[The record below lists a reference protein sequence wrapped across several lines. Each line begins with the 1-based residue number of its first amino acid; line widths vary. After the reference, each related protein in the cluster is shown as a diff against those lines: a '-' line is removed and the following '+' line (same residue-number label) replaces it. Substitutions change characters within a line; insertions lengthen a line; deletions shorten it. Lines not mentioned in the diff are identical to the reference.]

1 MYRGTLLRIF
11 LKYKKVLMKVFLQI
25 IDYLLLLIFRKRLF
39 VFIFKAFLGPFIVS
53 FLVLMLIFLVQTL
66 ISYQAEIF
74 GKGLDMKVYLELVFY
89 LSFNVVPKALPF
101 AVMMGGL
108 ITYGSLGEHSELKA
122 IKSSGISL
130 LRIIFPTF
138 LFSVAAGLG
147 LYLLGE
153 YILPKTNMKFYR
165 MLYDIKTKEPSFDLK
180 PGVFYS
186 NIDGYRI
193 KVKEKNEKGALKNVI
208 VYDHTSKRGNVEV
221 VIADSG
227 RLINYEEQGLLIFEL
242 FNGIRYSEQSSDN
255 SSHNKSSLECSRTS
269 FSKVVMP
276 FDISA
281 LMLKN
286 SPDKLF
292 SKNRWMMT
300 SKQLMSEV
308 DSVGVLVKERK
319 ESLTTSSVKMFN
331 IDFVGSDSLVNNK
344 LMQREFDS
352 NQAQERQIVQSLCND
367 VTNMSFHLERE
378 NSYIEWR
385 IVDYVKLW
393 VEFHH
398 RKTEPVACVI
408 FLLIGACLGGVL
420 KKGGIGMPMLVTV
433 MMFLL
438 HYVLSQTFDQ
448 YARTEVLPHWIG
460 GWGSVIVMALISVW
474 IAYKTFLDK
483 RIF

>member
-1 MYRGTLLRIF
+1 
-11 LKYKKVLMKVFLQI
+11 MKVISQI

-66 ISYQAEIF
+66 VSYQAEIF
-74 GKGLDMKVYLELVFY
+74 GKGLEMSVYLELIFY
-89 LSFNVVPKALPF
+89 LSFNVIPKALPF

-138 LFSVAAGLG
+138 LFAVAAGLG
-147 LYLLGE
+147 LYFLGE
-153 YILPKTNMKFYR
+153 YVLPKTNNKFYR
-165 MLYDIKTKEPSFDLK
+165 MLYDIKTKEPSFDLQ

-186 NIDGYRI
+186 SIDGYRI
-193 KVKEKNEKGALKNVI
+193 KVEEKNDRGGLKDVI

-227 RLINYEEQGLLIFEL
+227 RLISHERQGLLIFEL
-242 FNGIRYSEQSSDN
+242 YDGIRYSEQASEN
-255 SSHNKSSLECSRTS
+255 SSNTNSLECSRTS
-269 FSKVVMP
+269 FSKVIMP
-276 FDISA
+276 FDISN

-300 SKQLMSEV
+300 SEQLMQEV
-308 DSVGVLVKERK
+308 DSVNVLTKERK
-319 ESLTTSSVKMFN
+319 ADLVTASVKMFN
-331 IDFVGSDSLVNNK
+331 LDFIGQDSLLNKK
-344 LMQREFDS
+344 LMLRIMDL
-352 NQAQERQIVQSLCND
+352 NQFQERQIAQSLAND
-367 VTNMSFHLERE
+367 ITNMSFHLERE
-378 NSYIEWR
+378 KSYIEWK
-385 IVDYVKLW
+385 IIDTVKLW

-398 RKTEPVACVI
+398 RKTEPVACVV

-448 YARTEVLPHWIG
+448 YARKEVFSHWLG
-460 GWGSVIVMALISVW
+460 GWGSIVVMVCISMW

>member
-1 MYRGTLLRIF
+1 M
-11 LKYKKVLMKVFLQI
+11 
-25 IDYLLLLIFRKRLF
+25 
-39 VFIFKAFLGPFIVS
+39 FIFKAFLGPFLVS

-66 ISYQAEIF
+66 VSYQAELF
-74 GKGLDMKVYLELVFY
+74 GKGLSFSVYAELVFY
-89 LSFNVVPKALPF
+89 LSFNVIPKALPF

-153 YILPKTNMKFYR
+153 YVLPKTNMKFYR

-186 NIDGYRI
+186 NIEGYRI
-193 KVKEKNEKGALKNVI
+193 KVKEKYENGRLKDVI

-221 VIADSG
+221 IVADSG
-227 RLINYEEQGLLIFEL
+227 KLVNHEEQGLLVFEL
-242 FNGIRYSEQSSDN
+242 YNGIRYSEQSSNN
-255 SSHNKSSLECSRTS
+255 SSVKTTTLECSRTS

-276 FDISA
+276 FDISS

-286 SPDKLF
+286 SPDALF

-300 SKQLMSEV
+300 SNQLMGEA
-308 DSVGVLVKERK
+308 DSVSVLERERRAGLIRVTTK
-319 ESLTTSSVKMFN
+319 MLSL
-331 IDFVGSDSLVNNK
+331 DFITKDSL
-344 LMQREFDS
+344 LDHGLESRENEL
-352 NQAQERQIVQSLCND
+352 NQAQERQIAQSLSND
-367 VTNMSFHLERE
+367 VTNIGFHLERE
-378 NSYIEWR
+378 KSYIEWKV
-385 IVDYVKLW
+385 IDYVKLW

-398 RKTEPVACVI
+398 RKTEAVACVV
-408 FLLIGACLGGVL
+408 FLIIGACLGGVL

-448 YARTEVLPHWIG
+448 YARTEVFSHWVG
-460 GWGSVIVMALISVW
+460 GWGSVGVMMCISGW